1 MKATIKNTVFS
12 AHLSV
17 DDFNEEKSA
26 EQFAE
31 MVDNAISEW
40 MEKYYSE
47 LEVIVTSEIDHKNS
61 GVGGGISVFAED
73 DEGFPSSSLENEV
86 ESAMTALSERIFS
99 EGEWF
104 VEAK

>member
-1 MKATIKNTVFS
+1 MKATIKNRIFS
-12 AHLSV
+12 AHLCTE
-17 DDFNEEKSA
+17 DFNKEESA

-47 LEVIVTSEIDHKNS
+47 LEVIVTSEIDHHNS

-73 DEGFPSSSLENEV
+73 DEGFPSASLENEI
-86 ESAMTALSERIFS
+86 ESAMTELSERIFS

-104 VEAK
+104 RS